1 MFGHGLS
8 KGSDIDGNGFNDFAI
23 GAPNAETVFV
33 YRSYP
38 VVSIKASISSATRE
52 IKPEQTSFR
61 VKVCYSIITTSPK
74 TQSQELNMHVILDP
88 QVKRVQIASTNSNEM
103 KFKSTA
109 TTKEQCTEI
118 DCNVRFNVETI
129 FKPIEMELRYG
140 LVNGIPNTEE
150 FCETCAAVDPA
161 EPSSHTE
168 KIIFSTGCASEICVA
183 DLQVKS
189 NLENKFVLG
198 SSRTFSVSYDVSNNG
213 ETAYLPQINITSP
226 NRMPFAKIPSNC
238 KTNNQDVSLICDLN
252 RGQPMAKGSKDTVTV
267 IFDTSNISGQSMTIV
282 AKVFSTGRELND
294 RDNIAS
300 DVITLTEFT
309 EIVAVG
315 KPITEH
321 INLEKAGNTVEVI
334 NLYDIKSV
342 GPSNIGSMKVVFD
355 IPVAYINSGNNKNIP
370 IIDLSNIT
378 MQAVYDSQI
387 KDVQFYQN
395 TTQILMNAVEKTS
408 SYSTQ
413 FTGKIASIG
422 DGAGN
427 NNGMHY
433 DSTNM
438 GHINEFN
445 IREESFGDS
454 FMSGS
459 ASRRRRRREA
469 ATLTVNKE
477 HYARIANPKS
487 YELLGEDL
495 KGTLPVNRTIV
506 FNCNDPE
513 TTICVQAVIPLY
525 DFKPNKPLTVT
536 MKYHV
541 DLKAVNQ
548 ILIEPWEFFVVVVG
562 LNVQKTGDPLGTT
575 LAVAKNIEYN
585 IISKH
590 QLYGTPIWVIIV
602 SVIGGLLVLALI
614 TYGMYRAGFF
624 KRATKE
630 EMDKLMHQA
639 TLSTD
644 GVTEASN
651 LNTAGN

>member
-1 MFGHGLS
+1 MEKS
-8 KGSDIDGNGFNDFAI
+8 KKKNNDKKSSRKE
-23 GAPNAETVFV
+23 ETIEF
-33 YRSYP
+33 
-38 VVSIKASISSATRE
+38 
-52 IKPEQTSFR
+52 
-61 VKVCYSIITTSPK
+61 
-74 TQSQELNMHVILDP
+74 L
-88 QVKRVQIASTNSNEM
+88 
-103 KFKSTA
+103 
-109 TTKEQCTEI
+109 KEQYKLLEQHNQESGNANMFVCCLSTRRCT
-118 DCNVRFNVETI
+118 T
-129 FKPIEMELRYG
+129 
-140 LVNGIPNTEE
+140 NT
-150 FCETCAAVDPA
+150 
-161 EPSSHTE
+161 
-168 KIIFSTGCASEICVA
+168 FSTS
-183 DLQVKS
+183 S
-189 NLENKFVLG
+189 SLEL
-198 SSRTFSVSYDVSNNG
+198 
-213 ETAYLPQINITSP
+213 
-226 NRMPFAKIPSNC
+226 KI
-238 KTNNQDVSLICDLN
+238 
-252 RGQPMAKGSKDTVTV
+252 
-267 IFDTSNISGQSMTIV
+267 
-282 AKVFSTGRELND
+282 
-294 RDNIAS
+294 
-300 DVITLTEFT
+300 
-309 EIVAVG
+309 
-315 KPITEH
+315 
-321 INLEKAGNTVEVI
+321 
-334 NLYDIKSV
+334 Y
-342 GPSNIGSMKVVFD
+342 
-355 IPVAYINSGNNKNIP
+355 
-370 IIDLSNIT
+370 
-378 MQAVYDSQI
+378 
-387 KDVQFYQN
+387 
-395 TTQILMNAVEKTS
+395 
-408 SYSTQ
+408 
-413 FTGKIASIG
+413 
-422 DGAGN
+422 
-427 NNGMHY
+427 
-433 DSTNM
+433 
-438 GHINEFN
+438 
-445 IREESFGDS
+445 S